1 MKRKFTENLRKN
13 TSWLHEF
20 VYYNI
25 DSTIFTSLPHCK
37 ATRESKGVCMF
48 DLSFG
53 ECVRFIA
60 SENNI
65 IQYNNTSVV
74 RAIVTDTAQIHMKYD
89 IRHKHLDGILQKQLW
104 IKVSHM
110 RIDRTN
116 TVPQPI
122 QSHQFVFGLSTL
134 FHEWWMAMT
143 FSTCSLT
150 FSFNGFFLFVEHHRI
165 YTTPYIL
172 NYFSTET
179 QHRPLSRTF
188 GWTHSTPLVG
198 QIELMLILCTSLLCT
213 WYECV
218 IGWKI
223 PEVTFKMNF
232 IEV

>member
-1 MKRKFTENLRKN
+1 
-13 TSWLHEF
+13 
-20 VYYNI
+20 
-25 DSTIFTSLPHCK
+25 
-37 ATRESKGVCMF
+37 MF
-48 DLSFG
+48 DLSLG

-74 RAIVTDTAQIHMKYD
+74 RAIVTDTAHIHMKYD

-116 TVPQPI
+116 TVSQPI

-134 FHEWWMAMT
+134 FHEWWIQWRLVHVRSHFHLMD
-143 FSTCSLT
+143 
-150 FSFNGFFLFVEHHRI
+150 FLFVEHHRI

-172 NYFSTET
+172 NYFPTET

-188 GWTHSTPLVG
+188 GWTHSSPLVG
-198 QIELMLILCTSLLCT
+198 QIELMLILCTSLLYT
-213 WYECV
+213 RYECV

-223 PEVTFKMNF
+223 PLVTFKMNF
-232 IEV
+232 IDD